1 MTTKVKENSI
11 LENIVPTTN
20 ENEMKQLMKD
30 LDREQAYREHKCWR
44 QYITVL
50 VSVAFCIFQLYATL
64 SGRIPAQLVRSTHLA
79 FVQFI
84 AFLLFPATKSL
95 PRNTLPLY
103 DVILAFIGSS
113 CWCYYIINYEYI
125 VRRAGAYTTL
135 DIVIGVIGIL
145 VLFESCRRIVG
156 LPIMII
162 AGAFVVYAFI
172 GRYLPGFL
180 NHRGYRLT
188 RIVSHLFYTTE
199 GIMGTPIGACSTF
212 IFLFI
217 LFGAFLEKTGIGQ
230 FFINLCNSIAGG
242 ASGGPAKVAV
252 LSSALLGTI
261 SGSSVSNTVG
271 SGSFTIPM
279 MKKLGYKGEFAGAV
293 EAAAS
298 TGGQLMPPIMG
309 AAAFLMAES
318 VGLPYLTVVKA
329 SIIPALL
336 YFAGIFITVHLEAHK
351 LGLKGLPKEMLPQF
365 LPLFIR
371 NGYMIIPLFS
381 IIFFLCI
388 GKTATYA
395 ALMGIVSIIAIAVIV
410 SLISVAA
417 GFKPKFTLKDLV
429 DVLCTAARGVVSV
442 AIACGM
448 AGIIIGVVTLTG
460 LGLRLGAGLVAI
472 AHGKLFITLIL
483 TMISS
488 IILGMGAPTTAN
500 YLITSTI
507 TASAIV
513 RCVYGDGV
521 PTPEKLLPAHM
532 FAFYFGIIA
541 DVTPPVAL
549 AAIAGAAIAKAR
561 PMRTAVN
568 ATKLAIGAFIVPYMF
583 IYNPAMLMIDA
594 NLLKIVG
601 ITATALIGMFGIST
615 GLEGYAFAHTGFLNN
630 RKASKRAKRAAS
642 IAERLL
648 FVSSGL
654 CCIDPHLS
662 TDIYG
667 ILVMAIL
674 ICLQILRK
682 RKAEEIQAAK
692 DAEKLAKQEAS
703 AEKQD

>member
-1 MTTKVKENSI
+1 MSDEIENTKESPLVES
-11 LENIVPTTN
+11 LLPTTN
-20 ENEMKQLMKD
+20 EDEMKNLMQN

-50 VSVAFCIFQLYATL
+50 ISIAFCVFQLYATL
-64 SGRIPAQLVRSTHLA
+64 SGRIPAQIVRASHLA
-79 FVQFI
+79 FVQFL
-84 AFLLFPATKSL
+84 AFLLFPAAKSM
-95 PRNTLPLY
+95 PKDTLPLY
-103 DVILAFIGSS
+103 DVFLAFVGAG
-113 CWCYYIINYEYI
+113 CWCYYIINFESI
-125 VRRAGAYTTL
+125 VRRAGAYTPI
-135 DIVIGVIGIL
+135 DIAVGVVGIII
-145 VLFESCRRIVG
+145 LFESCRRIVG

-162 AGAFVVYAFI
+162 AGSFILYAFI
-172 GRYLPGFL
+172 GKYLPGFL
-180 NHRGYRLT
+180 NHRGYKLT
-188 RIVSHLFYTTE
+188 RVVSHLYYTTE

-230 FFINLCNSIAGG
+230 FFIDSCNAIAGG

-252 LSSALLGTI
+252 LSSALLGTV

-279 MKKLGYKGEFAGAV
+279 MKRLGYRGEFAGAV

-318 VGLPYLTVVKA
+318 VGLPYITVVKA
-329 SIIPALL
+329 AIIPALL

-351 LGLKGLPKEMLPQF
+351 LGLKGLPKEEIPRF
-365 LPLFIR
+365 LPLFLSR
-371 NGYMIIPLFS
+371 GYMILPLAV
-381 IIFFLCI
+381 IILFLCS
-388 GKTATYA
+388 GKTATYS
-395 ALMGIVSIIAIAVIV
+395 ALMGIVSIIVIAIVV
-410 SLISVAA
+410 SFVDVAK
-417 GFKPKFTLKDLV
+417 GKKPRFTLDDLV
-429 DVLCTAARGVVSV
+429 QVLCAAARGVISV

-460 LGLRLGAGLVAI
+460 LGLKLGAGLVVL
-472 AHGKLFITLIL
+472 AHGKLFITLLL

-507 TASAIV
+507 TAGAIV
-513 RCVYGDGV
+513 NCVYGQV
-521 PTPEKLLPAHM
+521 SPTPEQLLPAHM

-583 IYNPAMLMIDA
+583 IYNPAMLMIGA
-594 NLLKIVG
+594 NALSILG
-601 ITATALIGMFGIST
+601 ITVTALLGMFGISV

-630 RKASKRAKRAAS
+630 FNVSEKLKKSMS
-642 IAERLL
+642 VVERLCFL
-648 FVSSGL
+648 GAGL
-654 CCIDPHLS
+654 CCIDPHPI
-662 TDIYG
+662 TDICG
-667 ILVMAIL
+667 VIILAVL
-674 ICLQILRK
+674 ITMQIFRRK
-682 RKAEEIQAAK
+682 KA
-692 DAEKLAKQEAS
+692 
-703 AEKQD
+703 

>member
-1 MTTKVKENSI
+1 MSDEIDDTKESPLVES
-11 LENIVPTTN
+11 LLPTTN
-20 ENEMKQLMKD
+20 EDEMKQLMKD

-44 QYITVL
+44 QSVTVI
-50 VSVAFCIFQLYATL
+50 VSIAFCVFQLYATL
-64 SGRIPAQLVRSTHLA
+64 SGRIPAQLVRASHLA
-79 FVQFI
+79 FVQFL
-84 AFLLFPATKSL
+84 AFLLFPALKSL
-95 PRNTLPLY
+95 PKNTLPLY
-103 DVILAFIGSS
+103 DVVLAFIGAG
-113 CWCYYIINYEYI
+113 CWGYYIINFREI
-125 VRRAGAYTTL
+125 VVRAGAYTPL
-135 DIVIGVIGIL
+135 DIAVGIVGII

-162 AGAFVVYAFI
+162 AGCFILYAFI
-172 GRYLPGFL
+172 GKYLPGFL
-180 NHRGYRLT
+180 NHRGYKLT
-188 RIVSHLFYTTE
+188 RVVSHLYYTTE

-230 FFINLCNSIAGG
+230 FFIDTCNSIAGG

-252 LSSALLGTI
+252 LSSALLGTV

-279 MKKLGYKGEFAGAV
+279 MKKLGYRGEFAGAV

-318 VGLPYLTVVKA
+318 VGVPYITVVKA
-329 SIIPALL
+329 AIVPALL

-351 LGLKGLPKEMLPQF
+351 LGLKGLPKEEIPRF
-365 LPLFIR
+365 LPLFLSR
-371 NGYMIIPLFS
+371 GYMILPLVV
-381 IIFFLCI
+381 IIYFLCS
-388 GKTATYA
+388 GKTATYS
-395 ALMGIVSIIAIAVIV
+395 ALMGIVSIIVIAIAVSFID
-410 SLISVAA
+410 IAK
-417 GFKPKFTLKDLV
+417 GKKPRFNFNDLV
-429 DVLCTAARGVVSV
+429 DVLCAAARGIISV

-460 LGLRLGAGLVAI
+460 LGLKLGAGLVAL
-472 AHGKLFITLIL
+472 AHGQLFITLIL

-513 RCVYGDGV
+513 RCVYGSGT
-521 PTPEKLLPAHM
+521 PTPEQLLPAHM

-549 AAIAGAAIAKAR
+549 AAIAGAAIAKAK

-583 IYNPAMLMIDA
+583 IYNPAMLMIGA
-594 NLLKIVG
+594 NALSILG
-601 ITATALIGMFGIST
+601 ITLTALLGMFGISV

-630 RKASKRAKRAAS
+630 FTVSSKVKTS
-642 IAERLL
+642 FSVIERLL
-648 FVSSGL
+648 FIAAGL
-654 CCIDPHLS
+654 CCIDPRPT
-662 TDIYG
+662 TDIFG
-667 ILVMAIL
+667 IGVIAVLILV
-674 ICLQILRK
+674 QILRK
-682 RKAEEIQAAK
+682 KRSLQY
-692 DAEKLAKQEAS
+692 
-703 AEKQD
+703 

>member
-1 MTTKVKENSI
+1 MSDEIENTKESPLVES
-11 LENIVPTTN
+11 LLPTTN
-20 ENEMKQLMKD
+20 EDEMKKLMQD
-30 LDREQAYREHKCWR
+30 LSKEQAYREHKCWR
-44 QYITVL
+44 QSITVI

-64 SGRIPAQLVRSTHLA
+64 SGTIPAQLVRASHLS
-79 FVQFI
+79 FVQFL
-84 AFLLFPATKSL
+84 AFLLFPATKSM
-95 PRNTLPLY
+95 PKNTLPVY
-103 DVILAFIGSS
+103 DVILAFVGAG
-113 CWCYYIINYEYI
+113 CWSYYIINFHTI
-125 VRRAGAYTTL
+125 VLRAGAYTPL
-135 DIVIGVIGIL
+135 DIVVGI
-145 VLFESCRRIVG
+145 VGIIILFESCRRIVG

-162 AGAFVVYAFI
+162 AGAFILYAFI
-172 GRYLPGFL
+172 GKYLPGFL
-180 NHRGYRLT
+180 NHRGYKLT
-188 RIVSHLFYTTE
+188 RVVSHLYYTTE

-217 LFGAFLEKTGIGQ
+217 MFGAFLEKTGIGQ
-230 FFINLCNSIAGG
+230 FFIDTCNSIAGG

-252 LSSALLGTI
+252 LSSALLGTV

-279 MKKLGYKGEFAGAV
+279 MKKLGYRGEFAGAV

-318 VGLPYLTVVKA
+318 VGVPYLTVVKA
-329 SIIPALL
+329 AIIPALL

-351 LGLKGLPKEMLPQF
+351 RGLKGLPKEEIPRF
-365 LPLFIR
+365 LPLFLSR
-371 NGYMIIPLFS
+371 GYMILPLVV
-381 IIFFLCI
+381 IIYFLCS
-388 GKTATYA
+388 GKTATYS
-395 ALMGIVSIIAIAVIV
+395 ALMGIVSIIIIAIAV
-410 SLISVAA
+410 SLIDVSK
-417 GFKPKFTLKDLV
+417 GKKPRFGLDDLV
-429 DVLCTAARGVVSV
+429 DVLCAAARGVISV

-448 AGIIIGVVTLTG
+448 AGIIIGIVTLTG
-460 LGLRLGAGLVAI
+460 LGLKLGAGLVAL

-513 RCVYGDGV
+513 RCVYGLG
-521 PTPEKLLPAHM
+521 TPSPEQLLPAHM

-583 IYNPAMLMIDA
+583 IYNPQMLMLGA
-594 NLLKIVG
+594 NALSILG
-601 ITATALIGMFGIST
+601 ITVTALLGMFSVAV
-615 GLEGYAFAHTGFLNN
+615 GLEGYAFTATGFLNN
-630 RKASKRAKRAAS
+630 TGISASAKKVVS
-642 IAERLL
+642 VIERLAFL
-648 FVSSGL
+648 AAGL
-654 CCIDPHLS
+654 CCIDPS
-662 TDIYG
+662 PKTDVFG
-667 ILVMAIL
+667 IAFLFVLLVLQL
-674 ICLQILRK
+674 IRRK
-682 RKAEEIQAAK
+682 RSPV
-692 DAEKLAKQEAS
+692 KLAA
-703 AEKQD
+703 